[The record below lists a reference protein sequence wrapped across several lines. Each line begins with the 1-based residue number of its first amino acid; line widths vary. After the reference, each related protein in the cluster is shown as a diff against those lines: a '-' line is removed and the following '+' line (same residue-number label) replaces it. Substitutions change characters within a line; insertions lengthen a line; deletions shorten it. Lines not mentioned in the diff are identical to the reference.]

1 MAMLCAYCTATFGA
15 FGGTMQVTV
24 TTGGCRLQNPPDSRL
39 LPETLIIHGLV
50 AIRFFGQGAD
60 PSLLLGP

>member
-24 TTGGCRLQNPPDSRL
+24 TTGGVPLAKSP
-39 LPETLIIHGLV
+39 
-50 AIRFFGQGAD
+50 
-60 PSLLLGP
+60 